1 MTLLTKIV
9 TGIFGKKSE
18 KDLRIL
24 RPIIEDINSSY
35 DSLKNLSEL
44 DLKKLIENYKNELQ
58 TKVSDARTNYKEEG
72 LKSEDLEDAINQVE
86 KESAPI
92 FDYNDLDGI
101 TLNYNNLTQYI
112 GKTDYSLR
120 SKNDMNKILIEYNKI
135 QKILCFL

>member
-18 KDLRIL
+18 KDLSIL

-86 KESAPI
+86 KE
-92 FDYNDLDGI
+92 
-101 TLNYNNLTQYI
+101 YI
-112 GKTDYSLR
+112 NSIMDRGKT
-120 SKNDMNKILIEYNKI
+120 
-135 QKILCFL
+135 